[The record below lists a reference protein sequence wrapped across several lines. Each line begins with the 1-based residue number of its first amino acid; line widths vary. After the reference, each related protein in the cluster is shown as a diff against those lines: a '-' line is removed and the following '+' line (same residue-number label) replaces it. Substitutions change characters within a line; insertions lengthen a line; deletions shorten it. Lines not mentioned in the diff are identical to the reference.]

1 MDDESGES
9 MEPMGEVTPV
19 GLSGSELERLV
30 RSVPI
35 LTRKPSLEVAPTITW
50 LLHFYTS
57 GARPNGNDYFPAAV
71 TFA

>member
-9 MEPMGEVTPV
+9 MEPMGEVT
-19 GLSGSELERLV
+19 ELERLV

-57 GARPNGNDYFPAAV
+57 GARPNGNDYFPVAV